1 MKNSFLE
8 NLNSGVL
15 GLKPYEPGLPLEHT
29 QKKLGLEKMI
39 KLASNENPLGPSPKA
54 LDLLQGKLNSFSS
67 ELNRYPDGNA
77 YDLKEAISKKYDID
91 INQITIG
98 NGSNDLIEF
107 VSRCFLGEGKK
118 AIYSQHGFAIYPLAI
133 KATGAIP
140 VKSKAKNWG
149 HDLELMS
156 DLVDEK
162 TKIVFIASP
171 NNPTGTA
178 KTLTE
183 IKDFLENLSNDIL
196 VFLDQAYFESVSYT
210 HLTLPT
216 NREV

>member
-1 MKNSFLE
+1 M
-8 NLNSGVL
+8 
-15 GLKPYEPGLPLEHT
+15 
-29 QKKLGLEKMI
+29 
-39 KLASNENPLGPSPKA
+39 
-54 LDLLQGKLNSFSS
+54 
-67 ELNRYPDGNA
+67 
-77 YDLKEAISKKYDID
+77 
-91 INQITIG
+91 
-98 NGSNDLIEF
+98 
-107 VSRCFLGEGKK
+107 GEGKK

-178 KTLTE
+178 KLLKKLK
-183 IKDFLENLSNDIL
+183 IF
-196 VFLDQAYFESVSYT
+196 
-210 HLTLPT
+210 
-216 NREV
+216 